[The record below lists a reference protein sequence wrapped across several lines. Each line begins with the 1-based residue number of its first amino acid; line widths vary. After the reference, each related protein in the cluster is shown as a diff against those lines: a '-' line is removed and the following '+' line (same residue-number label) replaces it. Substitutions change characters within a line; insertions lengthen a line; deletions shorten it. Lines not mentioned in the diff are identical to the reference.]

1 MLPPEALSFRGFHC
15 QYNIWQENQVVMPFR
30 RGNLL
35 VFVVPENLDAD
46 FGGGRDVAFGAQG
59 LEFFGESPGKFH
71 DTREAHVKAVVADI
85 EDAP

>member
-15 QYNIWQENQVVMPFR
+15 QNHIRKKYQVMMPFR

-71 DTREAHVKAVVADI
+71 DTRKAQVKSVVADI

>member
-30 RGNLL
+30 RGCFF

-71 DTREAHVKAVVADI
+71 DTRETQVKSVVADI

>member
-1 MLPPEALSFRGFHC
+1 M
-15 QYNIWQENQVVMPFR
+15 MPFW

-71 DTREAHVKAVVADI
+71 DTREAHVKTVVADI

>member
-1 MLPPEALSFRGFHC
+1 MYCKP
-15 QYNIWQENQVVMPFR
+15 YIWKKYHVMMPFR

-59 LEFFGESPGKFH
+59 LEFFGESPGKFY
-71 DTREAHVKAVVADI
+71 DTREAQVKPVVADI

>member
-1 MLPPEALSFRGFHC
+1 M
-15 QYNIWQENQVVMPFR
+15 MPFR

-71 DTREAHVKAVVADI
+71 DTREAQVKPVVADI

>member
-15 QYNIWQENQVVMPFR
+15 QYNIWQENQVTMPFR

-46 FGGGRDVAFGAQG
+46 FGGERDVAFGAQG
-59 LEFFGESPGKFH
+59 LEFFGESLGEFH
-71 DTREAHVKAVVADI
+71 DTREAKVKSVVADI
-85 EDAP
+85 

>member
-1 MLPPEALSFRGFHC
+1 M
-15 QYNIWQENQVVMPFR
+15 MPFR

-71 DTREAHVKAVVADI
+71 DTRKAQVKPVVADI